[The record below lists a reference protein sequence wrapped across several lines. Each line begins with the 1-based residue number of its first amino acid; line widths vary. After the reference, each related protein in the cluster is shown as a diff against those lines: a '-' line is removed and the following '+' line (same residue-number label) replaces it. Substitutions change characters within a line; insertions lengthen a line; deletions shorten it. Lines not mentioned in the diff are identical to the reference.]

1 MSGQRGNNLCS
12 SHKLS
17 LLVLSL
23 LVVFIS
29 SINSVPLDE
38 QRELEPETHSKYY
51 NYDQL
56 TDLLKSLAQKYA
68 NIANLTSIG
77 RSVENRELW
86 VMRITRDPTA
96 DGPGKPKF
104 KYVGNMHG
112 DETVS
117 RQVLIY
123 LLEDLLEKYG
133 ESRGSQSWS
142 TAQIFISCRAWT
154 PMVLRSL
161 RRGIVWAK
169 KRVGI
174 MLKTSTSIEVSQTN
188 LKRYSWMQKKCLKS
202 PLSWGGSW
210 RTSKSIHKPNL
221 TLWQQPFQKIQLLT
235 IFI

>member
-133 ESRGSQSWS
+133 EAAAGHRAGRQHRYLYHAEHEPRWFWEVYGGGLYGQRRGS
-142 TAQIFISCRAWT
+142 
-154 PMVLRSL
+154 
-161 RRGIVWAK
+161 
-169 KRVGI
+169 
-174 MLKTSTSIEVSQTN
+174 E
-188 LKRYSWMQKKCLKS
+188 
-202 PLSWGGSW
+202 
-210 RTSKSIHKPNL
+210 
-221 TLWQQPFQKIQLLT
+221 
-235 IFI
+235 